1 MGHPSK
7 DGQQRTE
14 ITVLEFSECSGLEKD
29 IWESVVEDTRDLYIK
44 GKKKIRRPKKELRK
58 YVHLRDKLRKRN

>member
-7 DGQQRTE
+7 NGQQRFE

-29 IWESVVEDTRDLYIK
+29 NWELVVEGMQDLYIK
-44 GKKKIRRPKKELRK
+44 GKIKSDDQRRSLG
-58 YVHLRDKLRKRN
+58 NMII